1 MCTRRRAYR
10 HVVRRGMRFFRLRAA
25 RSRRPPNSSTWY
37 KSHEIAEV
45 PLVVASTLARDAPC
59 ASIASLYFSREK
71 EEQPRL
77 EQGGVKAGRSCRRRR
92 ARQRRLWQSS
102 CAHLSA
108 RSIVLF
114 LNCVTPPASA
124 IDHFDLFDLFFAI
137 AFRRSSSPTSRH
149 RAPLAHS
156 SLRGVA
162 TAEADLL
169 NAFTDSEIPLDDDP
183 LVFIEVSYDRVI
195 ERGRTVWSRSLGCG
209 ARFDK
214 SAETNEKAWTASL

>member
-1 MCTRRRAYR
+1 MK
-10 HVVRRGMRFFRLRAA
+10 
-25 RSRRPPNSSTWY
+25 SRRCRWWSRRLS
-37 KSHEIAEV
+37 
-45 PLVVASTLARDAPC
+45 LVTRHAPASRPFT
-59 ASIASLYFSREK
+59 FREK

-162 TAEADLL
+162 TAEADLI

-183 LVFIEVSYDRVI
+183 IVFIEVGYDRVI

-214 SAETNEKAWTASL
+214 SAETNEKAWTASLCTVASRRVISLVLT